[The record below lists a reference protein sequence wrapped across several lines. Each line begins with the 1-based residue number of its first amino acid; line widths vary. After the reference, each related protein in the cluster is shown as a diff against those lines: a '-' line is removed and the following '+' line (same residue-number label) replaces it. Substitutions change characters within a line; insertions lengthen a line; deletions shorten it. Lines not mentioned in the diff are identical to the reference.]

1 MNPSVSTLIVP
12 VETQV
17 REIDAKILLSC
28 VAAERGFPVILGS
41 RAFLHFLISSI
52 PRGVYVAKSMRVLS
66 IRMFSILR
74 KLGHE
79 IVAWDE
85 EGLLREPD
93 PEYYRWRLSPITMRQ
108 ISHLMAWGPD
118 DARAFRE
125 YPGYCGT
132 PIHITGNPRVD
143 LMRRELRAYYR
154 PQVDSI
160 RERFGDF
167 ILVNTNFSKVN
178 HFHADLSELKQ
189 AVEGRTPDDVNPF
202 DASKYHHKLVMFG
215 HFKDMLPR
223 LCDALPDDTVVV
235 RPHPAENHAAWLAIA
250 EHCGNLRVVN
260 EGSVIP
266 WMMAAKSVV
275 ANGCTTMVES
285 AVLDIP
291 TVSFEPTG
299 SNEFD
304 FELPRSV
311 SHRTFSIDALCETVR
326 DIVEGKRG
334 PLDYPQRRAKL
345 DRHIAAL
352 DGLLAAERIVDVLEA
367 AGYDQKQPPAG
378 SIGDFVRGW
387 LHNKARTAVKR
398 VNMRRPGH
406 RNSLAYHAHRFPDI
420 SAEEIGERIARMGR
434 LLNRFQNV
442 RVEAHAKYIFKITDG
457 PGR

>member
-118 DARAFRE
+118 DAHAFRE

-189 AVEGRTPDDVNPF
+189 AVEGRTPDDVKHQLRQGLISQKT
-202 DASKYHHKLVMFG
+202 ASKITFKRKHESRSSICMDIKFMGLKLV
-215 HFKDMLPR
+215 
-223 LCDALPDDTVVV
+223 
-235 RPHPAENHAAWLAIA
+235 
-250 EHCGNLRVVN
+250 
-260 EGSVIP
+260 
-266 WMMAAKSVV
+266 
-275 ANGCTTMVES
+275 
-285 AVLDIP
+285 
-291 TVSFEPTG
+291 
-299 SNEFD
+299 
-304 FELPRSV
+304 RS
-311 SHRTFSIDALCETVR
+311 
-326 DIVEGKRG
+326 
-334 PLDYPQRRAKL
+334 
-345 DRHIAAL
+345 
-352 DGLLAAERIVDVLEA
+352 
-367 AGYDQKQPPAG
+367 
-378 SIGDFVRGW
+378 
-387 LHNKARTAVKR
+387 
-398 VNMRRPGH
+398 M
-406 RNSLAYHAHRFPDI
+406 
-420 SAEEIGERIARMGR
+420 
-434 LLNRFQNV
+434 
-442 RVEAHAKYIFKITDG
+442 
-457 PGR
+457 